1 MKKIYILGSL
11 NMDLVISAP
20 YMPVAGETIAGSDF
34 IMNPGGKG
42 ANQAA
47 ACGKLGGAPVM
58 AGCVGSDVFGDEL
71 LSTLEAHR
79 VDTSCIRRV
88 EGSSGIADAVFSVE
102 GELNLEK
109 LGLSESEG
117 RKLIDELTAEMLR
130 AAEALEFERA
140 ADLRDQIK
148 ALKKEK

>member
-1 MKKIYILGSL
+1 MFIVSL
-11 NMDLVISAP
+11 SIVEI
-20 YMPVAGETIAGSDF
+20 I
-34 IMNPGGKG
+34 GGKS
-42 ANQAA
+42 
-47 ACGKLGGAPVM
+47 KKGGR
-58 AGCVGSDVFGDEL
+58 L
-71 LSTLEAHR
+71 K
-79 VDTSCIRRV
+79 
-88 EGSSGIADAVFSVE
+88 SSSHIADAVFNVE
-102 GELNLEK
+102 GELNLDK